1 MRSIRAKVTYAN
13 VIATVA
19 LFGVVAGGGA
29 YAAATIGAGDIKK
42 NAVRAKHVKKGAIA
56 AAKIRNGAVRP
67 NKLQRPPIWARVAAN
82 GTILG
87 QSGGI
92 SMISTLGG
100 VHQLDLGRNV
110 DSGAL
115 IVTSIDSDGVVDGA
129 AGGAICS
136 HTNQCSGA
144 ADGSPSAARIY
155 TSNTSGNVT
164 ALPFYVAVVR

>member
-1 MRSIRAKVTYAN
+1 MRSIRAKLTYAN
-13 VIATVA
+13 VIATIA

-42 NAVRAKHVKKGAIA
+42 NAVRAKHVKAGAIA

-92 SMISTLGG
+92 SVISSLGG

-110 DSGAL
+110 NAGAL
-115 IVTSIDSDGVVDGA
+115 IVTTLDHDGGIDGA

-136 HTNQCSGA
+136 HTNECTSGA
-144 ADGSPSAARIY
+144 QDSPSAVRVH
-155 TSNTSGNVT
+155 TSNTAGNAT
-164 ALPFYVAVVR
+164 ALPLYIAVVR